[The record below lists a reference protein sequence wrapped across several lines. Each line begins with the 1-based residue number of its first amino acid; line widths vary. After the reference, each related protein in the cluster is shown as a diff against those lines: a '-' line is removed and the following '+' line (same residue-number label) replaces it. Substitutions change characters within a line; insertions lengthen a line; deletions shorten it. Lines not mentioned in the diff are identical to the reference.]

1 MKETKTHIYFWGGIY
16 SQWYNSQ
23 FEFKKEDGQIAK
35 VGRAEAYMM
44 YQKAI
49 LFNAP
54 NIAKKILETNDPK
67 KQKALGQDR
76 KEIQFNQAIW
86 DKNKFDIVVKGNLLK
101 FSQNEKLKKQ
111 LLNTGDKVL
120 VEGSPYDKIW
130 GVGLKWDNP
139 KILDEK
145 NWRGENLLGKAL
157 MKVRDILR
165 TQNGDK
171 LKEFF
176 NKPTI
181 SKEEYEK
188 EINKETSNS
197 VDFNEVFDELEQ
209 DRQSGKLKEQI
220 TSENFGDKLLESANE
235 ALAHAKGEKEL
246 KTTEVKLYDK
256 LIRDK
261 IPQIIHKNKK
271 QCETYKEEDKNKLL
285 KYYVKKIEEEL
296 KEVVASKSKEEL
308 IEELADLSEVMD
320 GLLENLNLK
329 DSVLKTKEKKKEERG
344 GFSNLILKSVRS
356 EKHEWFYYKED
367 KFRSC
372 KKCGVIEN
380 DKNTNGN
387 CVGKVE
393 MKLRLSDRDFDKV
406 EKELENPS
414 EPNERLIKAMKEN
427 KDLLENLEEGMKD
440 VREGNGIST
449 KELKEK
455 LKKPS
460 VEKLEE
466 AKKTLEIIHNKN
478 PDNLLDKVDKTLFK
492 EVQGSILDAEEDIIA
507 QGCNCAGASGAGIAK
522 YIAQEYPE
530 SDRKYKELCKKK
542 QFYLGT
548 VMFHEEK
555 GKTQAFCGTQQYYG
569 RYLKMDKESIEK
581 RYQAIEE
588 CLQKIYEKAK
598 SESLSVALPRIGC
611 GRARADWNRV
621 KGIIQKVFHDHPVTI
636 YWIPDRYSKK

>member
-23 FEFKKEDGQIAK
+23 FEFKKEDGQVAK

-67 KQKALGQDR
+67 KQKELGQDR
-76 KEIQFNQAIW
+76 KEIQFNQEVW
-86 DKNKFDIVVKGNLLK
+86 DKNKFDIVVRGNLLK

-111 LLNTGDKVL
+111 LLETGDKVL

-176 NKPTI
+176 NQTAI
-181 SKEEYEK
+181 SKEDYEK
-188 EINKETSNS
+188 EISNS

-209 DRQSGKLKEQI
+209 DRKSGKLKEQI
-220 TSENFGDKLLESANE
+220 TSENFGEKLLESANE

-271 QCETYKEEDKNKLL
+271 QCETYKEENKNKLL
-285 KYYVKKIEEEL
+285 KYYLKKIEEEL

-320 GLLENLNLK
+320 GLLNNLNLK
-329 DSVLKTKEKKKEERG
+329 DSVLRAKDKKKEERG

-356 EKHEWFYYKED
+356 EKHKWFTYKDD

-372 KKCGVIEN
+372 KKCGVVEN
-380 DKNTNGN
+380 DKNSNGN

-414 EPNERLIKAMKEN
+414 EPNKRLIKAMKEN

-440 VREGNGIST
+440 VKEGKGMST
-449 KELKEK
+449 QEFKEK
-455 LKKPS
+455 SKKPS
-460 VEKLEE
+460 VKKLEE
-466 AKKTLEIIHNKN
+466 AKKTLEIIHNKK

-492 EVQGSILDAEEDIIA
+492 EVQGSILDAKEDIIA

-530 SDRKYKELCKKK
+530 SDNKYKELCKKK
-542 QFYLGT
+542 QFHLGT

-555 GKTQAFCGTQQYYG
+555 DKIQAFCGTQQYYG
-569 RYLKMDKESIEK
+569 RYLKMDKESVEK
-581 RYQAIEE
+581 RYEAIEA
-588 CLQKIYEKAK
+588 CLVKIYNKAK
-598 SESLSVALPRIGC
+598 AESLSVALPRIGC

-621 KGIIQKVFHDHPVTI
+621 KGVIQKVFHDHPVTI

>member
-23 FEFKKEDGQIAK
+23 FEFKREDGQVAK

-76 KEIQFNQAIW
+76 KEIRFNQEVW

-111 LLNTGDKVL
+111 LLDTGDKVL

-130 GVGLKWDNP
+130 GVGLKWDDP

-145 NWRGENLLGKAL
+145 NWKGENLLGKAL

-176 NKPTI
+176 NKPAI

-209 DRQSGKLKEQI
+209 DRESGKLKEQI
-220 TSENFGDKLLESANE
+220 TSENFGEKLLESANE
-235 ALAHAKGEKEL
+235 ALEHVKGEKEL

-271 QCETYKEEDKNKLL
+271 TCETYKEEEKNKLL

-296 KEVVASKSKEEL
+296 KEIVSSKSKEEL

-320 GLLENLNLK
+320 GLLDNLNLK
-329 DSVLKTKEKKKEERG
+329 DSVLKAKEKKKEERG

-356 EKHEWFYYKED
+356 EKHEWFTYKND

-380 DKNTNGN
+380 NKNTNGN

-393 MKLRLSDRDFDKV
+393 MKLRLSDRDFNKV

-414 EPNERLIKAMKEN
+414 EPNERLIQAMKEN
-427 KDLLENLEEGMKD
+427 KDLLDNLEEGMKD

-449 KELKEK
+449 EELKEK
-455 LKKPS
+455 IKSKR
-460 VEKLEE
+460 LED
-466 AKKTLEIIHNKN
+466 AQKRTDNL
-478 PDNLLDKVDKTLFK
+478 PDNGFDGKPLLM
-492 EVQGSILDAEEDIIA
+492 EIQGSILEAKEDIIA

-530 SDRKYKELCKKK
+530 SDKKYKEMCKNK
-542 QFYLGT
+542 QFHLGN
-548 VMFHEEK
+548 VMFHKEK
-555 GKTQAFCGTQQYYG
+555 GKVQAFCGTQQYYG
-569 RYLKMDKESIEK
+569 RYLKMDKDSVEK